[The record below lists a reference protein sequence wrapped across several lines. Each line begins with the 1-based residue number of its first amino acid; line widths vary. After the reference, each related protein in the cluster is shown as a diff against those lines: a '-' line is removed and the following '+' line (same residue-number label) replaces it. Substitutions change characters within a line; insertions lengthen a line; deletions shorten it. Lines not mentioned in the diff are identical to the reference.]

1 MNTPNSS
8 ADNRPLFIVNP
19 AAGRGKTGRTWPQM
33 KATIEAKLGPID
45 VSFTNAPGHGITL
58 ARDAAEAGRPL
69 VVAVGG
75 DGTFHEIVNG
85 VAEGARPFA
94 TASEFAGT
102 GVARDGGP
110 TRTGPASTGT
120 KRATDV
126 GILAQGTGGDFRRT
140 LGLEHRLDRYLD
152 ALAGGRSRP
161 LDLGKA
167 TFLDRNGKPTTRWFV
182 NVLSA
187 GMGGLVD
194 QYVQESGRALGN
206 AAAYWFASLRAL
218 MTIEAGRLRCTVTGA
233 DGTETVHEIAS
244 YMVAICNGRYFGSGM
259 HVAPMADPADGLFEL
274 VALPAGSKV
283 GFTVRS
289 QRIYDGSHIGQAG
302 TLHLRGRKFHLEL
315 IDDRAKG
322 TFLLDV
328 DGEPLGRL
336 PLTIEVVPNALHVR
350 A

>member
-1 MNTPNSS
+1 MSTPISSSSSS

-85 VAEGARPFA
+85 VAE
-94 TASEFAGT
+94 
-102 GVARDGGP
+102 
-110 TRTGPASTGT
+110 GPASTGT

-289 QRIYDGSHIGQAG
+289 QRIYDGSHIGQAE

>member
-1 MNTPNSS
+1 MSTPIASSSSS

-85 VAEGARPFA
+85 VAE
-94 TASEFAGT
+94 
-102 GVARDGGP
+102 
-110 TRTGPASTGT
+110 GPASTGT

>member
-1 MNTPNSS
+1 MS
-8 ADNRPLFIVNP
+8 APTSPSLTANRPLFIVNP

-45 VSFTNAPGHGITL
+45 VSFTDAPGHGITL
-58 ARDAAEAGRPL
+58 AREAADAGRAL

-75 DGTFHEIVNG
+75 DGTFHEVING
-85 VAEGARPFA
+85 VAEGP
-94 TASEFAGT
+94 
-102 GVARDGGP
+102 
-110 TRTGPASTGT
+110 PASGA

-152 ALAGGRSRP
+152 ALAGARSRP

-167 TFLDRNGKPTTRWFV
+167 TFIGRDGTPTTRWFV

-218 MTIEAGRLRCTVTGA
+218 MTIDAGRLRCTVTAA

-289 QRIYDGSHIGQAG
+289 QRIYDGSHIGQPG
-302 TLHLRGRKFHLEL
+302 TIHLRGRKFHLEL
-315 IDDRAKG
+315 IDDRAKE